1 MGNKIECYYQL
12 TRAQFES
19 MIKSY
24 VDHTIEC
31 VKNVLEVGAM
41 RSENIDHVLLVG
53 GSICIP
59 YVQKRME
66 EFFNRSID
74 PDVVDKET
82 AVTEGVAIYAHSLI
96 VDGVDMCSQA

>member
-24 VDHTIEC
+24 VNQTIEC
-31 VKNVLEVGAM
+31 VKNVLGECTM
-41 RSENIDHVLLVG
+41 KPENIDRVLLVG
-53 GSICIP
+53 GSSRIP